1 MIEKEIID
9 NRQTA
14 KLPLKYKMYEI
25 LLAVN
30 EESYN
35 ENIIDY
41 NTFLKAQDLLIN
53 WMKKIYIG

>member
-1 MIEKEIID
+1 MLEKEIID
-9 NRQTA
+9 NRRTA
-14 KLPLKYKMYEI
+14 MLPLKYKMYEI
-25 LLAVN
+25 LLAIN

>member
-1 MIEKEIID
+1 MREKEIID
-9 NRQTA
+9 NSQTA

-25 LLAVN
+25 LLAIN

>member
-25 LLAVN
+25 LLAIN

-35 ENIIDY
+35 ENIIC
-41 NTFLKAQDLLIN
+41 NR
-53 WMKKIYIG
+53 

>member
-14 KLPLKYKMYEI
+14 KLPFKYKMYEI
-25 LLAVN
+25 LLAIN

>member
-1 MIEKEIID
+1 MLEKEIID
-9 NRQTA
+9 NRRTA
-14 KLPLKYKMYEI
+14 MLPLKYKMYEI
-25 LLAVN
+25 LLAIN
-30 EESYN
+30 KESYN